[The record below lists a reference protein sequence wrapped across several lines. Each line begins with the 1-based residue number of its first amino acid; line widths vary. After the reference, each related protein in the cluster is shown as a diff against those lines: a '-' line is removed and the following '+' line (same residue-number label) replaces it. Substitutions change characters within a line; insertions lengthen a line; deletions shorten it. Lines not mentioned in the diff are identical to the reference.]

1 MIKFRQKL
9 YNDPGDPQNLRGQQR
24 LQLQQQKLQMSQQNA
39 ENRKQIADIKSK
51 TQLTVSQ
58 NALVRQRMAQE
69 VKEKQQKNQAIH
81 QMDQDDA
88 REDMIQGAITRTNK
102 VRTSRNTVPS
112 GTRTMP
118 GVSRGG
124 NTK

>member
-24 LQLQQQKLQMSQQNA
+24 LQLQQQKMQMSQQNA
-39 ENRKQIADIKSK
+39 ENRKQIADTKSR

-69 VKEKQQKNQAIH
+69 IKEKQQKNQAIH

-88 REDMIQGAITRTNK
+88 RESLIQGAITRTNK
-102 VRTSRNTVPS
+102 VRTSRNTVPT

-118 GVSRGG
+118 GVNRGG
-124 NTK
+124 K